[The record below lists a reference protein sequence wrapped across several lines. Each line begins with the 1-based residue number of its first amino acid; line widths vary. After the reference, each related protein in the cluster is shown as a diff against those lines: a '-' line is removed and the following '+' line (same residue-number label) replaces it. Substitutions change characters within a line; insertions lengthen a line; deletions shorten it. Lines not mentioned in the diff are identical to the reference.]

1 VTEVAAILLGFAAGA
16 VAGLLGVGGGILFV
30 PALSLVLGLS
40 QVDAEA
46 TSLLAII
53 PVAIVGAARQHR
65 YGNVCWRDGLAIG
78 VLSVAGAV
86 LGAVIANNVPERGL
100 EIGFACLVLV
110 VAAQLA
116 WKALQPPD
124 SLNDSKT

>member
-30 PALSLVLGLS
+30 PVLSLLLDQS
-40 QVDAEA
+40 HLDAEA

-53 PVAIVGAARQHR
+53 PVALVGAARQHR
-65 YGNVCWRDGLAIG
+65 YGNVRWRDGLLIG
-78 VLSVAGAV
+78 ALASGGAV
-86 LGAVIANNVPERGL
+86 LGSVIANNVPERGL
-100 EIGFACLVLV
+100 EIGFACLVLL

-116 WKALQPPD
+116 WRALQAPP
-124 SLNDSKT
+124 SSRT

>member
-1 VTEVAAILLGFAAGA
+1 MTEVGAILLGFAAGA
-16 VAGLLGVGGGILFV
+16 VGGMLGVGGGILFV
-30 PALSLVLGLS
+30 PALSLVLGQSHL
-40 QVDAEA
+40 DAEA

-53 PVAIVGAARQHR
+53 PVAVVGAWRQHN
-65 YGNVCWRDGLAIG
+65 YGNVQWRDGLAIG

-100 EIGFACLVLV
+100 EIGFACIVLV

-116 WKALQPPD
+116 WRALQSPGP
-124 SLNDSKT
+124 SRT

>member
-30 PALSLVLGLS
+30 PVLSLLLDQS
-40 QVDAEA
+40 HLDAEA

-53 PVAIVGAARQHR
+53 PVALVGAARQHR
-65 YGNVCWRDGLAIG
+65 YGNVRWWDGLLIG
-78 VLSVAGAV
+78 ALASGGAV
-86 LGAVIANNVPERGL
+86 LGSVIANNVPERGL
-100 EIGFACLVLV
+100 EIGFACLVLL

-116 WKALQPPD
+116 WRALQAPP
-124 SLNDSKT
+124 SSRT